1 MNPDWKE
8 DQPIYRQLRDKVASA
23 ILEGS
28 LKEGEPLPSV
38 RNVAV
43 EMQINPL
50 TASKAYQELVN
61 QELVE
66 KRRGLGMYVVEGA
79 RGKLL
84 QGDRKQFLEEE
95 WPEIVARIQT
105 LEMDIDDLVK
115 GISGSKNGKNH
126 EQCD

>member
-28 LKEGEPLPSV
+28 LKEGEALPSV

-50 TASKAYQELVN
+50 TASKAYQELVT

-66 KRRGLGMYVVEGA
+66 KRRGLGMFVIEGA
-79 RGKLL
+79 REKLL
-84 QGDRKQFLEEE
+84 QGERKQFLEEE
-95 WPEIVARIQT
+95 WPEIVARIQA
-105 LEMDIDDLVK
+105 LGMDIDDLAR
-115 GISGSKNGKNH
+115 GISGPKNGKKS
-126 EQCD
+126 

>member
-28 LKEGEPLPSV
+28 LKEGEALPSV

-66 KRRGLGMYVVEGA
+66 KRRGLGMFVIKGA
-79 RGKLL
+79 RAKLL
-84 QGDRKQFLEEE
+84 QGERKQFLEEE
-95 WPEIVARIQT
+95 WPEIVARIQA

-115 GISGSKNGKNH
+115 GTNGSKNGKKS
-126 EQCD
+126 

>member
-28 LKEGEPLPSV
+28 LREGEALPSV

-50 TASKAYQELVN
+50 TASKAYQELVS

-66 KRRGLGMYVVEGA
+66 KRRGLGMFVIEGA
-79 RGKLL
+79 RSKLL
-84 QGDRKQFLEEE
+84 QGEKKKFLEEE
-95 WPEIVARIQT
+95 WPEIVARIQA

-115 GISGSKNGKNH
+115 GMSGSKNGKKS
-126 EQCD
+126 

>member
-28 LKEGEPLPSV
+28 LKEGEALPSV
-38 RNVAV
+38 RNVAMQ
-43 EMQINPL
+43 MQINPL

-66 KRRGLGMYVVEGA
+66 KRRGLGMFVIEGA
-79 RGKLL
+79 RDKLL
-84 QGDRKQFLEEE
+84 QGEKKKFLEKE
-95 WPEIVARIQT
+95 WPEIVARIQA

-115 GISGSKNGKNH
+115 GISRSKNGKKS
-126 EQCD
+126 

>member
-28 LKEGEPLPSV
+28 LKEGEALPSV

-50 TASKAYQELVN
+50 TASKAYQELVT

-66 KRRGLGMYVVEGA
+66 KRRGLGMFVIEGA
-79 RGKLL
+79 REKLL
-84 QGDRKQFLEEE
+84 QGERKQFLEEE
-95 WPEIVARIQT
+95 WPEIVARIQA
-105 LEMDIDDLVK
+105 LGMDIDDLAR
-115 GISGSKNGKNH
+115 GISGPKNGK
-126 EQCD
+126 ES

>member
-28 LKEGEPLPSV
+28 LKEGEALPSV

-66 KRRGLGMYVVEGA
+66 KRRGLGMFVIDGA
-79 RGKLL
+79 REKLL
-84 QGDRKQFLEEE
+84 QGERKLFLEDE
-95 WPEIVARIQT
+95 WPEIVARIQA
-105 LEMDIDDLVK
+105 LGMDIDELAQ
-115 GISGSKNGKNH
+115 GISGPKNGKKS
-126 EQCD
+126 

>member
-28 LKEGEPLPSV
+28 LKEGEALPSV

-50 TASKAYQELVN
+50 TASKAYQELVS

-66 KRRGLGMYVVEGA
+66 KRRGLGMFVIEGA
-79 RGKLL
+79 RAKLL
-84 QGDRKQFLEEE
+84 QGERKRFLEEE
-95 WPEIVARIQT
+95 WPEIVARIQA

-115 GISGSKNGKNH
+115 GTGGSKNRKKS
-126 EQCD
+126 

>member
-28 LKEGEPLPSV
+28 LKEGEALPSV

-50 TASKAYQELVN
+50 TASKAYQELVT

-66 KRRGLGMYVVEGA
+66 KRRGLGMYVIDGA
-79 RGKLL
+79 REKLL
-84 QGDRKQFLEEE
+84 QGERKLFLEDE
-95 WPEIVARIQT
+95 WPEIVARIQA
-105 LEMDIDDLVK
+105 LGMDIDELAQ
-115 GISGSKNGKNH
+115 GISGPKNGKKS
-126 EQCD
+126 